1 MSVSRR
7 KFAQWTGAVAALPL
21 LSRRASAEAWPEG
34 VQSSDLIY
42 LTPLKSDGGESSC
55 QGEGWFQA
63 HEDALYVV
71 TAAGAW
77 RAEAVRKG
85 LARTRVWVGDVGT
98 WSDSDGAYRSLPQL
112 ELTGSLVVE
121 PGLQSAVLEKMG
133 EKYSMSWLVWG
144 PRFRDGLADGSRV
157 MLRYA

>member
-7 KFAQWTGAVAALPL
+7 RFAQLTGAAAALPVL
-21 LSRRASAEAWPEG
+21 GSRAFAEGWPEG
-34 VQSSDLIY
+34 VQTSDLIY
-42 LTPLKSDGGESSC
+42 LTPLKSNGGESRC
-55 QGEGWFQA
+55 QGEVWFQA
-63 HEDALYVV
+63 HQNALYVV

-77 RAEAVRKG
+77 RAEAVRRG

-98 WSDSDGAYRSLPQL
+98 WSDSDGAYRELPQL
-112 ELTGSLVVE
+112 ELTGSLVIE
-121 PGLQSAVLEKMG
+121 PGVQAAVLDKMG
-133 EKYSMSWLVWG
+133 DKYSMSWLVWG